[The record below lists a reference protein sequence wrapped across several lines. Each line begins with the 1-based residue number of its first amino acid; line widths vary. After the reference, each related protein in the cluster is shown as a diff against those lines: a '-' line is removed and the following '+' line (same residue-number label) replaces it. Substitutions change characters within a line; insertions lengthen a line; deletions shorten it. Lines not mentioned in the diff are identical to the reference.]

1 MISIDSLVLGGI
13 GLGSPSR
20 SFDQYDSYEFYSL
33 PVDSQTPTDR
43 KVPTM
48 KHPPSSTDG
57 RKYWL
62 AKAWPEANA
71 RCPPPEVQLY
81 NKGYS
86 FSPADFDPLPLTLE
100 GARRAGKATTL
111 FPPYGTL
118 FGAQVWRMAH
128 EAKLGDVVFLESEN
142 RNLHAW
148 GVITQGYHRRI
159 GQHFTR
165 ASLIKDGLH
174 KLGVEWHVIR
184 KGKDAFRI
192 SKGDELLFR
201 EVTKREALLPVL
213 LKFIDAPLPSAN
225 QQGAGDAPQDLEY
238 MEGGKVLRTHLLTE
252 RDGNA
257 SKLAKELARN
267 RSKNGK
273 LTCEACASVPED
285 DYRGLDLIEAHH
297 RIPLDRGVRE
307 TKLEDFAMLCPCCH
321 RAVHKLIDQGTPFTM
336 AIKKLQDL
344 IK

>member
-1 MISIDSLVLGGI
+1 
-13 GLGSPSR
+13 
-20 SFDQYDSYEFYSL
+20 
-33 PVDSQTPTDR
+33 
-43 KVPTM
+43 M
-48 KHPPSSTDG
+48 KHPPSSTVG

-71 RCPPPEVQLY
+71 RCPSPEVQLY

>member
-1 MISIDSLVLGGI
+1 MLIRLLGN
-13 GLGSPSR
+13 P
-20 SFDQYDSYEFYSL
+20 
-33 PVDSQTPTDR
+33 
-43 KVPTM
+43 M
-48 KHPPSSTDG
+48 KHPPSSTVG

-71 RCPPPEVQLY
+71 RCPSPEVQLY

-159 GQHFTR
+159 GHHFTR

-192 SKGDELLFR
+192 GKGDELLFR
-201 EVTKREALLPVL
+201 EVTKREALLPLL
-213 LKFIDAPLPSAN
+213 LKFIDAPLPSAS

-238 MEGGKVLRTHLLTE
+238 MEGGKVLRTHLRTE

-257 SKLAKELARN
+257 ARLAKEQARK
-267 RSKNGK
+267 RTKTGK
-273 LTCEACASVPED
+273 LTCEACACVPED

-297 RIPLDRGVRE
+297 RVPLSRGIR
-307 TKLEDFAMLCPCCH
+307 TSKPEDFAMLCPCCH
-321 RAVHKLIDQGTPFTM
+321 RAVHKLINHGIDPHK
-336 AIKKLQDL
+336 ALSELLKIDSL
-344 IK
+344 